1 MEDIN
6 NLKRKQFQH
15 ETSTWK
21 RMLDFMQEEN
31 IHLKNRL
38 SDVLKESFNKK
49 MLDDVEIFQNNFI
62 KADELIILLKNEL
75 AGIEKSLL
83 TKFFVPEEMNRAIE
97 IPIKKMR
104 INIDTAE
111 KHFTKMNND
120 FNNYLSEN
128 LQKQM
133 IRKIAVK
140 NICIAICCFYSNY
153 LQAQLNTGIIKTTV
167 SQNLYF
173 SFTDFKKQKQIQS
186 YKELVKMPLC
196 NDVPAL
202 LA

>member
-1 MEDIN
+1 MQTLIPKTVSHKMEDIN

-120 FNNYLSEN
+120 FNNYLFEN
-128 LQKQM
+128 L
-133 IRKIAVK
+133 
-140 NICIAICCFYSNY
+140 
-153 LQAQLNTGIIKTTV
+153 
-167 SQNLYF
+167 
-173 SFTDFKKQKQIQS
+173 
-186 YKELVKMPLC
+186 
-196 NDVPAL
+196 
-202 LA
+202 

>member
-1 MEDIN
+1 MQTLIPKTVSHKMEDIS
-6 NLKRKQFQH
+6 NLKIKQFQH

-75 AGIEKSLL
+75 VGIEKSLL

-128 LQKQM
+128 L
-133 IRKIAVK
+133 
-140 NICIAICCFYSNY
+140 
-153 LQAQLNTGIIKTTV
+153 
-167 SQNLYF
+167 
-173 SFTDFKKQKQIQS
+173 
-186 YKELVKMPLC
+186 
-196 NDVPAL
+196 
-202 LA
+202 

>member
-1 MEDIN
+1 MEDIS
-6 NLKRKQFQH
+6 NLKLKQFRH

-104 INIDTAE
+104 IKIDTAE

-128 LQKQM
+128 L
-133 IRKIAVK
+133 
-140 NICIAICCFYSNY
+140 
-153 LQAQLNTGIIKTTV
+153 
-167 SQNLYF
+167 
-173 SFTDFKKQKQIQS
+173 
-186 YKELVKMPLC
+186 
-196 NDVPAL
+196 
-202 LA
+202 

>member
-1 MEDIN
+1 MEGIN

-15 ETSTWK
+15 EAGTWK
-21 RMLDFMQEEN
+21 RVLDFMQEEN

-49 MLDDVEIFQNNFI
+49 MLDDVEVFQNNFI

-75 AGIEKSLL
+75 NGIEKSLL
-83 TKFFVPEEMNRAIE
+83 TKFFVPEELNRAIE
-97 IPIKKMR
+97 ISIKKMR

-128 LQKQM
+128 L
-133 IRKIAVK
+133 
-140 NICIAICCFYSNY
+140 
-153 LQAQLNTGIIKTTV
+153 
-167 SQNLYF
+167 
-173 SFTDFKKQKQIQS
+173 
-186 YKELVKMPLC
+186 
-196 NDVPAL
+196 
-202 LA
+202 

>member
-15 ETSTWK
+15 ETGTWK

-128 LQKQM
+128 L
-133 IRKIAVK
+133 
-140 NICIAICCFYSNY
+140 
-153 LQAQLNTGIIKTTV
+153 
-167 SQNLYF
+167 
-173 SFTDFKKQKQIQS
+173 
-186 YKELVKMPLC
+186 
-196 NDVPAL
+196 
-202 LA
+202 